1 MSGIGNNLIKVELG
15 VLAEMDI
22 QQVNLF
28 YTPAALSLQY
38 NLEKSDVTKGTTLD
52 NKVKKSTQDEKSD
65 IALTS

>member
-28 YTPAALSLQY
+28 YRPAALSLQH